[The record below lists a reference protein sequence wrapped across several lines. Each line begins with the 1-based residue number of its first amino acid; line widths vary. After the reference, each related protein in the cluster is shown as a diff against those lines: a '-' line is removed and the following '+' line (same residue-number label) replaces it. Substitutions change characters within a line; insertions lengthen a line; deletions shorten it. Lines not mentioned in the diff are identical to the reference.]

1 MSLHKA
7 ALCVSRVCTGNEF
20 WNGSLES
27 SGDPAAACS
36 TQVTELHNSKVNPR
50 ACGASL
56 HVASAE
62 HGILHISDYAKLHL
76 T

>member
-1 MSLHKA
+1 MAIFFPK
-7 ALCVSRVCTGNEF
+7 GNEF
-20 WNGSLES
+20 WNGYLES

-36 TQVTELHNSKVNPR
+36 SQVTELHNSKINPR

-56 HVASAE
+56 HVASAA